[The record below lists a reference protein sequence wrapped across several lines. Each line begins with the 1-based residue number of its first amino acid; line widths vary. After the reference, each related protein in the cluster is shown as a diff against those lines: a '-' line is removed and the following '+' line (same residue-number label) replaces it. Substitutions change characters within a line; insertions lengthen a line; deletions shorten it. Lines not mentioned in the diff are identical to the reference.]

1 MKRIISLLL
10 ALTMIASMVTPAFAA
25 AGEGTPAAAPTYYY
39 EKLDKAPMK
48 KSATANV
55 FKDPTENGD
64 GPAALAFDGDSA
76 TGWHSPYEKGDPNNC
91 NYWIEWDLTEGGT
104 VPVLVGR
111 LDYRLKEGQVNGK
124 WKTIEILATVN
135 GAEQSVFKGDITIA
149 ATGKATVVFPNGP
162 VNATHMKVL
171 ITASIGDHQGTVS
184 NDNMFAAAGE
194 IDVYKA
200 TTEMPDYVQ
209 VESQIMHDS
218 AVDNSHHTPSENETE
233 GPVSFAFDGN
243 MATMWHSRYGNGEG
257 EQGLPYTIKW
267 NAVAHPET
275 DDPVV
280 LSQLDYFGR
289 DNNGAWR
296 EVEIYA
302 TVSAQGKEAPD
313 AEWTKICK
321 DAVLEAGAVNWT
333 KTFEKLVAATA
344 VKIVVISGH
353 NGFACAKEIELY
365 RATDAQLVDAVN
377 KIAKLPAA
385 DAITLDHAEQVKA
398 ARAAFAAVADE
409 KQALIDTAKL
419 TAAEAKLETLK
430 PAKDPAVENVRN
442 LIDLL
447 PEEITL
453 ANADDVAAARAAYD
467 VLNEQQKA
475 QINNIDKLT
484 AAEAKLD
491 DLKAQAEVDKA
502 AAKAVAD
509 KIEALPAVEN
519 VKWANKAEIDAANAA
534 FTALTDAQKALVPE
548 AMRTKL
554 TAVVAKLAEV
564 APRNLAREEGVVVT
578 AKKTEG
584 DTPADFVNPD
594 RHAGMAVDGIKNN
607 CDANHLGFG
616 QDNNRYSSYAQ
627 VDLGKMCDI
636 TSINLYRYW
645 NGNRTYDATVIAVSE
660 TADFAEKV
668 ILYNSDKANV
678 HKLGTG
684 TEELYQ
690 ETNKGKTIDGK
701 NTRARYVRVYMYGV
715 KDSGTTNH
723 IVELE
728 VMGFKSA
735 DQIPAADRK
744 AAAAVVDE
752 INALH
757 DPITLA
763 DKDAVAAANTHYEAL
778 NETAKTLVTAE
789 AKAKLTAAVAKIA
802 ELEQAEA
809 DKAAAAAVEAKI
821 TALGEITLESEAD
834 IKAAREAYTGLSDA
848 QKALVKNLS
857 VLEAAE
863 AKLAELKAPVRFYP
877 FAPKGAG
884 GGLFVGKSYIG
895 AGSYIGWQKQAAGL
909 ELKAQPAENF
919 HFVKWI
925 AADQLNGKSTV
936 VSTEPV
942 LVLDRSHNN
951 KVLTPVFE
959 EDLIKFYPFAPKGA
973 GGGMFVGKSYIG
985 AGSYIG
991 WQKNV
996 SGVTLKAQ
1004 PAEGYEFVQW
1014 IAADELNG
1022 EGIVVSTEPVLV
1034 LAHSHNNKVLT
1045 PVFQKTQ
1052 VQIVIDKINAIGEVT
1067 YTPECKAKIDDAQK
1081 AYMALTREQQ
1091 KQVTNIRVWEQANAK
1106 YHELELAHQ
1115 EELAKVRPLAQR
1127 VIDLGEITLADK
1139 AEIESIRADYNALK
1153 PFAQEHFQNY
1163 GGHNYLTDLEA
1174 AEAKLAS
1181 LEKAEADKAAAQKVI
1196 DKINAI
1202 GEVTYTPECEAK
1214 IKDAQKAY
1222 MALTREQQK
1231 QVTNIRV
1238 WEQANAKYHELE
1250 LAHQEELAKVRPLAQ
1265 RVIDLGEITLA
1276 DKAEIESIRAAY
1288 NALKPFAQE
1297 YFQNYYGHNYLTDLE
1312 ADEAKLAAL
1321 EKAEADKAAAKA
1333 VEDKINAIGEV
1344 TYTPECEAK
1353 IKDAQ
1358 KAYNALTKEQQ
1369 ALVTNLNVWEQ
1380 ANAKYHEL
1388 DRAHREELAKVRPL
1402 VQRVIDLGE
1411 ITLADKAEIEN
1422 IRAAYN
1428 ALEPFAQ
1435 EYFQNYYGHNYLT
1448 DLEADE
1454 AKLAALEKAEADKAA
1469 AKAVEDKINAI
1480 GEVTYTP
1487 ECEAK
1492 IKDAQK
1498 AYNALTKEQQALVT
1512 NINVW
1517 EQANA
1522 KYHELDRAH
1531 REELAKVRPLA
1542 QRVIDLGEITLA
1554 DKAEIE
1560 SIRAAYNALQPFAQE
1575 YFQNYYGHNYLTDL
1589 EAAEAKLA
1597 ALEDANITW
1606 GVSLSLEGNISV
1618 NFYATS
1624 GFTENVIKN
1633 GQVKISVPGEKV
1645 QVIRI
1650 SEQQKD
1656 PNGTYRFSAGVS
1668 ARRMTDKISI
1678 EVVVGD
1684 KTVSAISNFSIRK
1697 YAEVL
1702 LEADYPESAKN
1713 LVRNMLYYGAEMQ
1726 NFAKHNEQDLATS
1739 ILPEQVV
1746 EQLRKSAAS
1755 ITKEQLSQYAA
1766 VKTGSMSDLKLHG
1779 TNLTLLDETTLRFY
1793 FTPAQGK
1800 TAEDYT
1806 FTVDGKPCKVVKIDE
1821 FLCVEIENITAQRL
1835 AVPYEVKAAS
1845 DAGSMTIRY
1854 SPMSYVY
1861 TAVKQDLPAAG
1872 VGRAMVLYNAAAVE
1886 YWKTEAAL

>member
-442 LIDLL
+442 LIAAL

-453 ANADDVAAARAAYD
+453 ANADAVAAARAAFAQ
-467 VLNEQQKA
+467 LTEEQQAKVD
-475 QINNIDKLT
+475 NIEKLT
-484 AAEAKLD
+484 AAEARIEQ
-491 DLKAQAEVDKA
+491 LKAQAEADKA

-519 VKWANKAEIDAANAA
+519 VKWADKAEIDAANAA

-564 APRNLAREEGVVVT
+564 APKNLAREEGVVVT

-584 DTPADFVNPD
+584 ETPNGFVNGD
-594 RHAGMAVDGIKNN
+594 RNEGMAVDGIKDN

-668 ILYNSDKANV
+668 ILYNSDKVNV

-690 ETNKGKTIDGK
+690 ETNKGKIIDGK

-715 KDSGTTNH
+715 KNGGTTNH

-735 DQIPAADRK
+735 DQIPTADRK

-763 DKDAVAAANTHYEAL
+763 DKEAVAAANTHYEAL
-778 NETAKTLVTAE
+778 NETAKTLVAAE

-809 DKAAAAAVEAKI
+809 DKAAAEAVDAKI
-821 TALGEITLESEAD
+821 AALGEITLESEAD
-834 IKAAREAYTGLSDA
+834 IKAAREAYTGLTEA

-895 AGSYIGWQKQAAGL
+895 AGSYIGWQEQAAGL

-925 AADQLNGKSTV
+925 AADQLNGEGTV

-1004 PAEGYEFVQW
+1004 PADGYKFVKW
-1014 IAADELNG
+1014 VAADRLNG
-1022 EGIVVSTEPVLV
+1022 EGAVVSTEPVLV
-1034 LAHSHNNKVLT
+1034 LDHTHNNKVLT
-1045 PVFQKTQ
+1045 PVFEKLTVKIAITQQIPAETEVNKPAKVQFTLTNSGNGDFAGDVYVRFQGTNEDEALTLTFTGVKAEKHVVDGRFLGYNIAVNVPAGESVTITADAVAAVVREYKFKTLAMDATSTTAALNVIEDPDVAAAQK
-1052 VQIVIDKINAIGEVT
+1052 VIDKINAIGEVT
-1067 YTPECKAKIDDAQK
+1067 YTPECKAKIDDAK
-1081 AYMALTREQQ
+1081 NAYMALTKEQRAL
-1091 KQVTNIRVWEQANAK
+1091 VTNIKVWEQANAK
-1106 YHELELAHQ
+1106 YHELEL
-1115 EELAKVRPLAQR
+1115 
-1127 VIDLGEITLADK
+1127 
-1139 AEIESIRADYNALK
+1139 
-1153 PFAQEHFQNY
+1153 
-1163 GGHNYLTDLEA
+1163 
-1174 AEAKLAS
+1174 
-1181 LEKAEADKAAAQKVI
+1181 
-1196 DKINAI
+1196 
-1202 GEVTYTPECEAK
+1202 
-1214 IKDAQKAY
+1214 
-1222 MALTREQQK
+1222 
-1231 QVTNIRV
+1231 
-1238 WEQANAKYHELE
+1238 
-1250 LAHQEELAKVRPLAQ
+1250 
-1265 RVIDLGEITLA
+1265 
-1276 DKAEIESIRAAY
+1276 
-1288 NALKPFAQE
+1288 
-1297 YFQNYYGHNYLTDLE
+1297 
-1312 ADEAKLAAL
+1312 
-1321 EKAEADKAAAKA
+1321 
-1333 VEDKINAIGEV
+1333 
-1344 TYTPECEAK
+1344 
-1353 IKDAQ
+1353 
-1358 KAYNALTKEQQ
+1358 
-1369 ALVTNLNVWEQ
+1369 
-1380 ANAKYHEL
+1380 
-1388 DRAHREELAKVRPL
+1388 
-1402 VQRVIDLGE
+1402 
-1411 ITLADKAEIEN
+1411 
-1422 IRAAYN
+1422 
-1428 ALEPFAQ
+1428 
-1435 EYFQNYYGHNYLT
+1435 
-1448 DLEADE
+1448 
-1454 AKLAALEKAEADKAA
+1454 
-1469 AKAVEDKINAI
+1469 
-1480 GEVTYTP
+1480 
-1487 ECEAK
+1487 
-1492 IKDAQK
+1492 
-1498 AYNALTKEQQALVT
+1498 
-1512 NINVW
+1512 
-1517 EQANA
+1517 
-1522 KYHELDRAH
+1522 AH

-1560 SIRAAYNALQPFAQE
+1560 SIRAAYNALEPFAQEHFQNYGGHNYLTDLEAAEAKLAALEKAEADKAAAKAVEDKINAIGEVTYTPECKAKIDDAQKAYKALTKEQRALVTNINVWEQANAKYHELELAHREELAKVRPLVQRVIDLGEITLADEAAVESIRADYNALKPFAKE

-1589 EAAEAKLA
+1589 EAAEA
-1597 ALEDANITW
+1597 ALSTMFSWDYMNLSVGGRIGVNIFLNFSDAMAKKASVVITVEDGETVTLPVANAEKT
-1606 GVSLSLEGNISV
+1606 
-1618 NFYATS
+1618 
-1624 GFTENVIKN
+1624 KN
-1633 GQVKISVPGEKV
+1633 GYKFTAAVPV
-1645 QVIRI
+1645 RQ
-1650 SEQQKD
+1650 
-1656 PNGTYRFSAGVS
+1656 
-1668 ARRMTDKISI
+1668 MTDTITAK
-1678 EVVVGD
+1678 VVVGD
-1684 KTVSAISNFSIRK
+1684 QQYGDARTFNVRTYANIILDDKTDAYTPAVKEFVRTMLYHGAAMQQLKGHTGKLATEGLDVADLNTAAAQVKADELPAATRSGAVPAGLHLYGVNLSLKDETALRFIFTRDEGVSAEQYKFSTGEYK
-1697 YAEVL
+1697 
-1702 LEADYPESAKN
+1702 S
-1713 LVRNMLYYGAEMQ
+1713 
-1726 NFAKHNEQDLATS
+1726 
-1739 ILPEQVV
+1739 VV
-1746 EQLRKSAAS
+1746 HEKDDKIWVEIDDIAAS
-1755 ITKEQLSQYAA
+1755 RLDTIIRLTVDGLTVTYSPLSYART
-1766 VKTGSMSDLKLHG
+1766 VM
-1779 TNLTLLDETTLRFY
+1779 LDET
-1793 FTPAQGK
+1793 
-1800 TAEDYT
+1800 
-1806 FTVDGKPCKVVKIDE
+1806 
-1821 FLCVEIENITAQRL
+1821 
-1835 AVPYEVKAAS
+1835 AS
-1845 DAGSMTIRY
+1845 
-1854 SPMSYVY
+1854 PEL
-1861 TAVKQDLPAAG
+1861 DLVA
-1872 VGRAMVLYNAAAVE
+1872 RSLVLYNRAAKAM
-1886 YWKTEAAL
+1886 YA